1 MQIGINP
8 KICFSPSLRGGDHGI
23 KAKLIG
29 HDNTKGQLASGCLQI
44 CLQSR
49 EGISAGGL
57 NQWMVKILEM
67 LFFRNYALG

>member
-1 MQIGINP
+1 MQIGIYP
-8 KICFSPSLRGGDHGI
+8 KICFLPSPKGGDHGI
-23 KAKLIG
+23 EAKLIW
-29 HDNTKGQLASGCLQI
+29 HDNTKGQLGSGCLQI

-67 LFFRNYALG
+67 LFSVIMP